1 MAVKSTDKVPVG
13 RLKPKNMIE
22 SVHIDIRHTE
32 FARMSGNTTIDQH
45 VPLRGLKEKPKR
57 AVIAYYDDVL
67 GNVESK

>member
-1 MAVKSTDKVPVG
+1 
-13 RLKPKNMIE
+13 MIE
-22 SVHIDIRHTE
+22 SVPIDIRHTE
-32 FARMSGNTTIDQH
+32 FARMSGNATIDQH